1 MITREQGQELAQEF
15 GLKFMETSAMNNE
28 NVDDAFL
35 TLARDVKAR
44 LIDTAEMEKEKTKSV
59 SLKTKQYDRFVS
71 GNCCFGGGSS
81 AESSSTKQVRSKP
94 VKAPNSPARSVK
106 SQEADQ

>member
-1 MITREQGQELAQEF
+1 MITWEQGQELAQEF

-81 AESSSTKQVRSKP
+81 AESATKQVKTKP
-94 VKAPNSPARSVK
+94 VKVPNSPARSVK